1 MNELNPIIFKKYV
14 KQYYMLEAIIAG
26 DESDRVT
33 HKWKNLFSWKTGID

>member
-1 MNELNPIIFKKYV
+1 MNELNPTLFKKYV

-33 HKWKNLFSWKTGID
+33 QKWENLILWENWN